1 MSYSII
7 GILASL
13 ILIITNRDILW
24 QEKELDQVRK
34 KYRRFL
40 MGVMVYYITDLLW
53 GILYDAGLTTILY
66 ADTEVHFTAMAAAV
80 MFWTQYVISY
90 LGSGNTFE
98 KILDHTGRIFFAFAF
113 LVIVANLFFPV
124 LFWFDK
130 AGVYHAGTFRF
141 LILGIQ
147 ILMFLLTSIY
157 TLRITYRSEGSMR
170 LRHLTIGL
178 FGIAMMALIVLQ
190 VFFPLMPFYA
200 MGYMLGT
207 CVLHSFVVEDEK
219 EEYRMKLE
227 SAVRRERQQMAELA
241 ENREALREALTAAE
255 HANHAK
261 TVFLSNMSHEI
272 RTPMNTIIG
281 LNNIALADPDLSE
294 DTKRYLEKTGDSA
307 QHLLEIINNIL
318 DMSRIESGRMTIKKE
333 DFSLRNALYQVETII
348 GGQCRDKG
356 LDFDCQIH
364 DSVSDHYAGD
374 ATKLK
379 QILINILGNA
389 VKFTQ
394 EGGKVSF
401 IAEEIARQDGR
412 ATMQFTIADN
422 GIGISEEYLPQLFDA
437 FSQEDASSTNTYG
450 STGLG
455 MSITKSLVE
464 LMDGHISV
472 ESEKNVGTT
481 FTVCVTLE
489 EPSEKFAAE
498 DDSHGA
504 EDGDLEGR
512 RILLA
517 EDVPINAEII
527 VMILSKKKIE
537 AEIAENGRIAV
548 EMFED
553 HDPGYYDAI
562 LMDMRMPEM
571 DGLSATKAI
580 RALDRE
586 DAGSI
591 PIIALT
597 ANAFD
602 EDVERSLKAGLNAH
616 LSKPVNSDVLLRTL
630 EQMILGSQSFK

>member
-24 QEKELDQVRK
+24 QEKEPDQVKK

-98 KILDHTGRIFFAFAF
+98 RILNNTGRIFFAFAF

-178 FGIAMMALIVLQ
+178 FGIAMMVLIVFQ

-630 EQMILGSQSFK
+630 EQMILGSHSLK

>member
-1 MSYSII
+1 
-7 GILASL
+7 
-13 ILIITNRDILW
+13 
-24 QEKELDQVRK
+24 
-34 KYRRFL
+34 
-40 MGVMVYYITDLLW
+40 
-53 GILYDAGLTTILY
+53 
-66 ADTEVHFTAMAAAV
+66 
-80 MFWTQYVISY
+80 
-90 LGSGNTFE
+90 
-98 KILDHTGRIFFAFAF
+98 
-113 LVIVANLFFPV
+113 
-124 LFWFDK
+124 
-130 AGVYHAGTFRF
+130 
-141 LILGIQ
+141 
-147 ILMFLLTSIY
+147 
-157 TLRITYRSEGSMR
+157 
-170 LRHLTIGL
+170 
-178 FGIAMMALIVLQ
+178 
-190 VFFPLMPFYA
+190 
-200 MGYMLGT
+200 
-207 CVLHSFVVEDEK
+207 
-219 EEYRMKLE
+219 
-227 SAVRRERQQMAELA
+227 
-241 ENREALREALTAAE
+241 
-255 HANHAK
+255 
-261 TVFLSNMSHEI
+261 
-272 RTPMNTIIG
+272 
-281 LNNIALADPDLSE
+281 
-294 DTKRYLEKTGDSA
+294 
-307 QHLLEIINNIL
+307 
-318 DMSRIESGRMTIKKE
+318 
-333 DFSLRNALYQVETII
+333 
-348 GGQCRDKG
+348 
-356 LDFDCQIH
+356 
-364 DSVSDHYAGD
+364 
-374 ATKLK
+374 
-379 QILINILGNA
+379 
-389 VKFTQ
+389 
-394 EGGKVSF
+394 
-401 IAEEIARQDGR
+401 
-412 ATMQFTIADN
+412 MQFTIADN

-616 LSKPVNSDVLLRTL
+616 LSKPVNSEVLLSTL
-630 EQMILGSQSFK
+630 EQMILGSHSLK